1 MTEKE
6 LNRYAR
12 QTMLPQIG
20 NEGQEKIKSAR
31 VLVVG
36 AGGLGTPVLQYL
48 AAAGIGTIGIV
59 DNDTVSETN
68 LQRQVLY
75 STEDID
81 KPKAEIAGNK
91 LLKLNPH
98 CTIHCYKERLDEKNA
113 SEIVGNYDL
122 VVDCTDNFTSR
133 YLLDDVCEKLKKPLI
148 YGSVEEFSGQVS
160 VFHYEKGVSY
170 KKLFPDKP
178 EEKLMN
184 GEPLGVFGTIPGV
197 IGSLQATEAL
207 KIITGAG
214 DVLSGRLLLYD
225 ALNPGFQIVNIS
237 LK

>member
-36 AGGLGTPVLQYL
+36 AGGLGAPVLQYL
-48 AAAGIGTIGIV
+48 AAAGVGTIGIV

-75 STEDID
+75 STQDID
-81 KPKAEIAGNK
+81 QPKAEIAGNK
-91 LLKLNPH
+91 LLKLNPY

>member
-1 MTEKE
+1 MNKNE

-20 NEGQEKIKSAR
+20 TTGQAKIRQAK

-36 AGGLGTPVLQYL
+36 AGGLGAPVLQYL
-48 AAAGIGTIGIV
+48 TAAGVGTIGIV

-81 KPKAEIAGNK
+81 LPKAEIACEK
-91 LLKLNPH
+91 LLKLNPY
-98 CTIHCYKERLDEKNA
+98 CNIQTYNERLDEKNA
-113 SEIVGNYDL
+113 SEIVRKFDL

-133 YLLDDVCEKLKKPLI
+133 YLLDDVCEKLEKPLV
-148 YGSVEEFSGQVS
+148 YGSIEEFSGQIS
-160 VFHYEKGVSY
+160 VFHYDKSFSY
-170 KKLFPDKP
+170 KKLFPEKP
-178 EEKLMN
+178 EDKRTN
-184 GEPLGVFGTIPGV
+184 GEPLGVFSAIPGV
-197 IGSLQATEAL
+197 IGSLQATEVL

-225 ALNPGFQIVNIS
+225 ALKSGFKAVS
-237 LK
+237 FS

>member
-20 NEGQEKIKSAR
+20 SEGQEKIKSAR

-36 AGGLGTPVLQYL
+36 AGGLGSPVLQYL
-48 AAAGIGTIGIV
+48 AAAGVGTIGIV

-81 KPKAEIAGNK
+81 KPKVQKARERLI
-91 LLKLNPH
+91 KLNPH
-98 CTIHCYKERLDEKNA
+98 GTIYVYQTRLNQENA
-113 SEIVGNYDL
+113 NKHISEYDIVI
-122 VVDCTDNFTSR
+122 DCTDNFTSR
-133 YLLDDVCEKLKKPLI
+133 YLIDDVCEKLEKPLI
-148 YGSVEEFSGQVS
+148 YGSVEEFSGQLS

-178 EEKLMN
+178 EEKIMN

-197 IGSLQATEAL
+197 IGSLQAAEAL

-214 DVLSGRLLLYD
+214 NVLSGRLLLYD
-225 ALNPGFQIVNIS
+225 ALMPGFQILSIW
-237 LK
+237 

>member
-1 MTEKE
+1 MTENE

-20 NEGQEKIKSAR
+20 SEGQEKIKSAR

-36 AGGLGTPVLQYL
+36 AGGLGSPVLQYL
-48 AAAGIGTIGIV
+48 CAAGVGNIGIV
-59 DNDTVSETN
+59 DNDAVSETN

-81 KPKAEIAGNK
+81 KPKVKIAGEK

-98 CTIHCYKERLDEKNA
+98 CTIHCYSERLDDKNA
-113 SEIVGNYDL
+113 SEIIGNYDL

-133 YLLDDVCEKLKKPLI
+133 YLLDDVCAKMQKPLV

-160 VFHYEKGVSY
+160 VFHYEKGISY

-178 EEKLMN
+178 EEKRMN
-184 GEPLGVFGTIPGV
+184 GEPLGVFGAIPGV
-197 IGSLQATEAL
+197 VGSLQAAEAL

-214 DVLSGRLLLYD
+214 DVLSGRILLYD
-225 ALNPGFQIVNIS
+225 ALKPGVQIVNFG
-237 LK
+237 

>member
-20 NEGQEKIKSAR
+20 SEGQEKIKSAR

-36 AGGLGTPVLQYL
+36 AGGLGSPVLQYL
-48 AAAGIGTIGIV
+48 AAAGVGTIGIV

-81 KPKAEIAGNK
+81 KPKVQKARERLI
-91 LLKLNPH
+91 KLNPH
-98 CTIHCYKERLDEKNA
+98 GTIYVYQTRLNQENA
-113 SEIVGNYDL
+113 NKHISEYDIVI
-122 VVDCTDNFTSR
+122 DCTDNFTSR
-133 YLLDDVCEKLKKPLI
+133 YLIDDVCEKLEKPLI
-148 YGSVEEFSGQVS
+148 YGSVEEFSGQLS

-178 EEKLMN
+178 EEKIMN

-197 IGSLQATEAL
+197 IGSLQAAEAL

-214 DVLSGRLLLYD
+214 NVLSGRLLLYD
-225 ALNPGFQIVNIS
+225 ALMPGFQIVNFW
-237 LK
+237 